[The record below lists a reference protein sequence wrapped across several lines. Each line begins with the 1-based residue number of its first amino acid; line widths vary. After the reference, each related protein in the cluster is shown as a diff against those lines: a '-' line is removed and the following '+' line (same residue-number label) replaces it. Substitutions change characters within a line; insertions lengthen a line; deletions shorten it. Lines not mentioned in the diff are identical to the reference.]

1 MKMTLRMPTNTKG
14 RLSRFSTVRI
24 ETSYMGIFSPLHVH
38 EVIRFAVALSPALL
52 YQRDIYGRSPLETAT
67 AELSPNQWRIHG
79 SSGPMKRTYGVLK
92 LLIYC
97 LELDTRGI
105 VREIWNGVI
114 DDDGDIGYPNIKNT
128 EGQNVLHLACR
139 LPYDVCPPDGIL
151 IERLLSYG
159 GGLNHYEIYACIRI
173 TVYFCVFKAKRY
185 AISIEK

>member
-1 MKMTLRMPTNTKG
+1 
-14 RLSRFSTVRI
+14 
-24 ETSYMGIFSPLHVH
+24 
-38 EVIRFAVALSPALL
+38 
-52 YQRDIYGRSPLETAT
+52 
-67 AELSPNQWRIHG
+67 
-79 SSGPMKRTYGVLK
+79 MKRTYGVLK